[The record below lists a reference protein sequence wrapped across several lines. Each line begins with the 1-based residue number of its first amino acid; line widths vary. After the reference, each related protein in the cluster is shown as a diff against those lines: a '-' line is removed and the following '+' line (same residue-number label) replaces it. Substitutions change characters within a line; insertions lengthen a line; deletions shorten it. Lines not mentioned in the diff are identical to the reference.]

1 MTDAEK
7 TKEITRRIDIMNN
20 GTVADNFLKIKEYR
34 LGTGYDG
41 FSQRRCDVF
50 AISPNAG
57 NKTICYEVKVSRAD
71 FKNDIKKQD
80 KQIAARC
87 FANEFYYCTPVGLL
101 KEEEIPAWAGLIEF
115 DLSQPIDTT
124 STYYPDVRATFVKR
138 SPHFD
143 KCLPTW
149 GMVAAAYRN
158 GIATAQRYREA
169 SIECTNVS
177 VDMSTN
183 ENDAQ
188 NRIFARIIERQ
199 GNTLLCNFVGANYN
213 VRGD

>member
-1 MTDAEK
+1 MMTDSEK
-7 TKEITRRIDIMNN
+7 TKEITNRIDIMND

-57 NKTICYEVKVSRAD
+57 NKTICYEIKVSRAD
-71 FKNDIKKQD
+71 FKKEMKNQD
-80 KQIAARC
+80 KQMAARC

-101 KEEEIPAWAGLIEF
+101 KEEEIPVWAGLIEF
-115 DLSQPIDTT
+115 DLSLPVDRIT
-124 STYYPDVRATFVKR
+124 TYYPDVHANFKKR

-158 GIATAQRYREA
+158 GIATAEKH
-169 SIECTNVS
+169 VGK
-177 VDMSTN
+177 DGN
-183 ENDAQ
+183 E
-188 NRIFARIIERQ
+188 
-199 GNTLLCNFVGANYN
+199 
-213 VRGD
+213 